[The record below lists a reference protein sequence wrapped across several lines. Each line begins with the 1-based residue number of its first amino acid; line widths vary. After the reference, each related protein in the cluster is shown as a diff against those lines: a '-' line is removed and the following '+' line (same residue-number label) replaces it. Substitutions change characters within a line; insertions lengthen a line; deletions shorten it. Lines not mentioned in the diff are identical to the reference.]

1 MNNIKQKI
9 FKAKMS
15 NKIHRIHHNKIFKR
29 ILTIFKINKIARLKN
44 YIFFQKIKMT
54 NHLLYKMNLE
64 I

>member
-1 MNNIKQKI
+1 
-9 FKAKMS
+9 MS

-54 NHLLYKMNLE
+54 NHLLYKMKLE